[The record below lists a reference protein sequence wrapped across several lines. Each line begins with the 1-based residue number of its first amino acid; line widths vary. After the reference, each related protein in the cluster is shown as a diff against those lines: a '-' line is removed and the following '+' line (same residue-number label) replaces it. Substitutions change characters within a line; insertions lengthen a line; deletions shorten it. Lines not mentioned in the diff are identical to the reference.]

1 MFVRQVQTP
10 KLLGRRRRAPPGA
23 KSDIRSTF
31 YIPTAARFN
40 TVKDVFSAPFA
51 PKKRAKENKF
61 FLASKLKSFIPKLH
75 DKASIPGYVT
85 AMIQDHVPNYMTW
98 FGMSWPFFLRSSPT
112 TLHAFP
118 LNAYCT
124 RDVGACYPYCSLLIS
139 FHDIH
144 PFIRLCVRLYFF

>member
-85 AMIQDHVPNYMTW
+85 AMIQDHVRNYMTW
-98 FGMSWPFFLRSSPT
+98 FGMSWPFFFAFFADDTTSVSSQCL
-112 TLHAFP
+112 LHARVCGIYEG
-118 LNAYCT
+118 N
-124 RDVGACYPYCSLLIS
+124 
-139 FHDIH
+139 
-144 PFIRLCVRLYFF
+144 